1 MSVEQHLAGGPAQPS
16 EFIEG
21 LIINQGPRELLAK
34 YFLLADKQ
42 LRERG
47 VILTLA
53 SFDELLAVNA
63 ANRDSWLPL
72 TPTFDISKNK
82 LSSERSFCLIGRD
95 LQNRSVATHAGRLF
109 DWQSTSFA
117 EEGEALRL
125 FYDHPQT
132 NALPGEMCRV
142 SSNAAR
148 RLTGLVSYTGAVWYR
163 RDYRGLGL
171 AFYMSRLV
179 RAYAY
184 ALWGVDYSTGM
195 IAAGNVAK
203 GLTDK
208 TGHANVEM
216 GLHSRGSTHGDVD
229 YQIIWSTPRQIVEQ
243 LTQVL
248 ADESKT
254 LILDQRRAQ

>member
-1 MSVEQHLAGGPAQPS
+1 MPIEPQSVGDARSSS

-21 LIINQGPRELLAK
+21 LTINHGPRELLSR

-42 LRERG
+42 LRDRG
-47 VILTLA
+47 VVLTLS
-53 SFDELLAVNA
+53 SFDELLVINA

-72 TPTFDISKNK
+72 TPTFDCSKNH
-82 LSSERSFCLIGRD
+82 LPSSRSFCLIGRD
-95 LQNRSVATHAGRLF
+95 SQNRPVATHAGRLF

-117 EEGEALRL
+117 REGEALRL
-125 FYDHPQT
+125 FYDDPVKH
-132 NALPGEMCRV
+132 ALEGETCRV
-142 SSNAAR
+142 SSSAAR
-148 RLTGLVSYTGAVWYR
+148 ILTGLVSYTGAVWYR

-195 IAAGNVAK
+195 VAEGNVAK
-203 GLTDK
+203 GLANK
-208 TGHANVEM
+208 TGHANVEL

-229 YQIIWSTPRQIVEQ
+229 YYIIWSTPSQIVDQ
-243 LTQVL
+243 LTDVL
-248 ADESKT
+248 AYET
-254 LILDQRRAQ
+254 PGLVLDQRRAE